1 MSDRVADVG
10 GRRLSA
16 ESLVAALLYGA
27 TALLILAPLAYIL
40 FGSCLSASPN
50 APNASFTFANWAR
63 VYGTAE
69 YRRAFVNTLVLS
81 SVVGAISLL
90 VGGLMAWIVART
102 NAPGRN
108 QIAVLIAVPLMLSSL
123 ITTLAWIALAAPN
136 AGFIN
141 AASQALFGIKV
152 LFNAYS
158 FAGIVLVMVCHYA
171 AFAFI
176 TLLAAFASING
187 SLEEASYMLGAG
199 ALQTGWRMTL
209 PLIWPSV
216 VSTFLLIFVLCAENF
231 SVPSLLGSPIGY
243 DTLPSRIFVNMTV
256 EPSQPTVAAAAGTML
271 LWIALLGTAWQRRI
285 LKNASRYVTIS
296 GKGNRARQ
304 TDLGAMRFLAT
315 GFLAL
320 FVFVAV
326 ILPYGALV
334 FSSFLSFLTPRLRLS
349 LFTLNNYTAMLK
361 PDTFAAGMHSL
372 EYSVIGGFVITML
385 YLVLSYFIRLS
396 RGRFAVFLDYLVI
409 IPTTVPALVLAIG
422 ILWTFVGVPLPIYGT
437 FVILCVAY
445 YIRFIGFG
453 VRQSRAALV
462 QISGDLAEA
471 ARMAG
476 ASPMRSFRDI
486 TLPLLRPALMSL
498 WTILF
503 MSIFTEISIT
513 ILLYSTDTVTLPVAL
528 WNDMA
533 AGYQTNAFAIAVV
546 QATAIFLLIIVAH
559 RRFGIL
565 RTSVTS

>member
-1 MSDRVADVG
+1 VSEAIAARPE
-10 GRRLSA
+10 RLSA
-16 ESLVAALLYGA
+16 QSVMAGLLYAG
-27 TALLILAPLAYIL
+27 TALLILAPLGYIL
-40 FGSCLSASPN
+40 FGSFLTASPS
-50 APNASFTFANWAR
+50 APTARFTVANWLQ
-63 VYGTAE
+63 VYGTSE
-69 YRRAFVNTLVLS
+69 YRRAFFNTLLLS
-81 SVVGAISLL
+81 FVVAAASLV

-108 QIAVLIAVPLMLSSL
+108 QLAVLIAVPLMLSNL

-141 AASQALFGIKV
+141 AAAKALFGIKV

-158 FAGIVLVMVCHYA
+158 FAGIVLVMVSHFA

-176 TLLAAFASING
+176 SLLAVFASING

-209 PLIWPSV
+209 PLIWPTM
-216 VSTFLLIFVLCAENF
+216 VSTSLLIFVLCAENF
-231 SVPSLLGSPIGY
+231 SVPSLLGSPIGF
-243 DTLPSRIFVNMTV
+243 DTLPSRIFIDMTV
-256 EPSQPTVAAAAGTML
+256 EPAQPTVAAAAGTML

-285 LKNASRYVTIS
+285 LKHASRYVTIS

-304 TDLGAMRFLAT
+304 TDLGKLRFLAT
-315 GFLAL
+315 AILAL

-326 ILPYGALV
+326 ILPYAALV
-334 FSSFLSFLTPRLRLS
+334 FSSFLNFLTPHLHLS
-349 LFTLNNYTAMLK
+349 LFTLGNYTAMLQ
-361 PDTFAAGMHSL
+361 PNNFAAGIHSL
-372 EYSVIGGFVITML
+372 EYSLLGGLAITLL
-385 YLVLSYFIRLS
+385 YLILSYFIRQS
-396 RGRFAVFLDYLVI
+396 RGRFAVFMDYLVI

-422 ILWTFVGVPLPIYGT
+422 ILWTFVGIPLPIYGT
-437 FVILCVAY
+437 FAILCLAY
-445 YIRFIGFG
+445 YIRFIGLG

-471 ARMAG
+471 ARIAG
-476 ASPMRSFRDI
+476 ASPLRGFRDI
-486 TLPLLRPALMSL
+486 TLPLLKPALMSL

-546 QATAIFLLIIVAH
+546 QATAIFLLIVFAH

-565 RTSVTS
+565 RTTLES